1 MTSATAKLV
10 RPTALLTMACKDTL
24 EIVGRDGSLRRL
36 EGDTAALAE
45 VVLAFCETPREP
57 SEIRGHIEALTGAPL
72 GEGSVVDGLI
82 ALLRETG
89 ALGAPI
95 ARAAVRTHARVV
107 IAMGGAVAASDA
119 PLLVRSLQAMGLE
132 VRVVASERALRF
144 VAREALEAL
153 THAPVL
159 DSMWGAGGVP
169 HVSLASWADL
179 VVVWPATATMI
190 GRLATGDCSEL
201 VSAVAITTRAPV
213 LVAPSMNEAMLDAVS
228 VARNLDRLR
237 ADGFRITASALAHE
251 VAERPEERELGRG
264 GAPDAASLAK
274 MIEALCRA
282 TVPEPRDPASWEAFH
297 RRMPELEQS
306 WTGAPDPIV
315 MRLLEKYPGS
325 LWDVGTGHGAIAIA
339 AAASGRRVVATDVSE
354 TALARASAR
363 SNEVVWICDDVT
375 ASRWSGVV
383 DVVVDRGTLHTL
395 GPERRGTYVDAIA
408 AHTRSGSIVIVT
420 TIASADPRLRVHAMT
435 SDEVTATFG
444 ERFEPIDRIEGSFH
458 GRLTPAPASETTVLR
473 RR

>member
-1 MTSATAKLV
+1 MTAEKLV
-10 RPTALLTMACKDTL
+10 RPSALLTMACKDAL

-45 VVLAFCETPREP
+45 VVLAFCETPRDP
-57 SEIRGHIEALTGAPL
+57 SEVRAHIEALTGAPL
-72 GEGSVVDGLI
+72 GEGGVVDALV

-95 ARAAVRTHARVV
+95 RRPAPRTQARVV

-119 PLLVRSLQAMGLE
+119 PTLVRSLQAMGLE

-153 THAPVL
+153 THTPVL
-159 DSMWGAGGVP
+159 DSMWGAAGVP
-169 HVSLASWADL
+169 HVTLASWADL

-190 GRLATGDCSEL
+190 GRLATGNCSEL

-228 VARNLDRLR
+228 VARNIDRLR

-264 GAPDAASLAK
+264 GAPDAASLAR

-282 TVPEPRDPASWEAFH
+282 TVPEPRDAASWEAFH
-297 RRMPELEQS
+297 RRVPEPEQS
-306 WTGAPDPIV
+306 WTGAEPDPVV
-315 MRLLEKYPGS
+315 MRLLEQHPGS

-339 AAASGRRVVATDVSE
+339 AAATGRRVVATDVSE
-354 TALARASAR
+354 TALARASERA
-363 SNEVVWICDDVT
+363 SDVVWIADDVT

-395 GPERRGTYVDAIA
+395 GPERREAYVASIA
-408 AHTRSGSIVIVT
+408 AHTRSGSIVIIT
-420 TIASADPRLRVHAMT
+420 TIASADPRQRVHAMT
-435 SDEVTATFG
+435 SDEVTRLFG
-444 ERFEPIDRIEGSFH
+444 ERFEPIDRIEAPFH
-458 GRLTPAPASETTVLR
+458 GRLTPAPASVTTVLR